1 MTSSEMPN
9 DSTDQPMKPSEQV
22 QPSED
27 EPIGE
32 EEQPR
37 SVSEEELAELIQDKE
52 ATSILGELIHNQKL
66 VSAYID
72 ARSGGGVVFSRRAR
86 VGDDVVGRDQVKTTH
101 ETHFHSPVYIGRIR
115 SGLDYTRATFTVGSV
130 FNADLAKVRAV
141 YVATDTYQ
149 RARQVLQDQHLL
161 ILWGQAQRGKWT
173 TALHLASEFHPDA
186 VFEIGPD
193 IDLED
198 LFSSSNIQKQ
208 CSYVIDTLARE
219 KAEKIKASHL
229 KRLSKMLEK
238 QQSHLAISVDSD
250 VSLPKDRLSGFL
262 IPWEQV
268 PEPAI
273 VLDRH
278 LAFYLTAPTS
288 LAKAQELSRTDEVQ
302 RLLTSHLPPGE
313 VDQLAELLSESAQG
327 KLALDKALERFEIR
341 AKEQVQEWFDQHEDV
356 GKYTFMLAMAVF
368 SGARDQIILKAD
380 DHLKQLIRPPRK
392 EELERSIF
400 DIEIDPEE
408 VRAHTA
414 SGYEDTEYGRSRV
427 ETIELDNPVF
437 QPAVLAHVWGKYR
450 RLRSTLLD
458 WLRPYGL
465 HSNFNARA
473 RAAVA
478 VGELARHDFGLVRE
492 RVLLPWAKSQDG
504 HARAAAGL
512 ALGVPAWDGKYA
524 PQVLGLLHHWATLK
538 NNWRLQWTAATAYGG
553 IVGLRFPDIALRDL
567 YTIAGAN
574 DSRLYGVVSRS
585 VANLFEAGQL
595 VPDYYHKVLDSLL
608 SWTSVKS
615 KLVRLTGILIF
626 LELAAKSRTDLT
638 SDEVPDTWP
647 TLLWLAHND
656 DEGYREA
663 VIMLLR
669 RALAAKP
676 SRKTALDV
684 LRRWLL
690 QADEGTYLQTSVE
703 CIVMTLALQGMQR
716 EYERLLFY
724 LDRWAYHPKEPSR
737 SARHVL
743 TGLQGKFTKRE
754 KEVRR

>member
-1 MTSSEMPN
+1 MTSSEVPN
-9 DSTDQPMKPSEQV
+9 DSTDQPVKPSELV

-66 VSAYID
+66 VSAYIG
-72 ARSGGGVVFSRRAR
+72 ARSGGVFFGSPAR
-86 VGDDVVGRDQVKTTH
+86 VSGDVVGRDQVKTTH
-101 ETHFHSPVYIGRIR
+101 GTHFHGPVYIGRIQHV
-115 SGLDYTRATFTVGSV
+115 LDYTQATFTVGRV
-130 FNADLAKVRAV
+130 LNADLAKVHAV

-149 RARQVLQDQHLL
+149 RAHQVLQDQHLL
-161 ILWGQAQRGKWT
+161 VLWGQARRGKWT

-186 VFEIGPD
+186 VFEISPD

-198 LFSSSNIQKQ
+198 LLNSSSIENQ

-219 KAEKIKASHL
+219 KAEKIKSSHL

-238 QQSHLAISVDSD
+238 QQSHLIISVNSD
-250 VSLPKDRLSGFL
+250 VSLPNGNLSGFF

-278 LAFYLTAPTS
+278 LALYLTAPTL

-302 RLLTSHLPPGE
+302 RLLTSHLLPGE

-327 KLALDKALERFEIR
+327 KLALDKALGRFEIR

-450 RLRSTLLD
+450 RLRGTLLD

-524 PQVLGLLHHWATLK
+524 PRVLGLLHHWATLK

-574 DSRLYGVVSRS
+574 DSRLYGVISRS

-608 SWTSVKS
+608 SWTSVKF

-626 LELAAKSRTDLT
+626 LELAANSKTDVA
-638 SDEVPDTWP
+638 SDEAPDTWP
-647 TLLWLAHND
+647 TLLWLTHE

-663 VIMLLR
+663 VITLLR

-676 SRKTALDV
+676 SHKAALDI

-690 QADEGTYLQTSVE
+690 QADKGTYLQASVE
-703 CIVMTLALQGMQR
+703 CIVMTLALQGKQR
-716 EYERLLFY
+716 ERDRLLFY
-724 LDRWAYHPKEPSR
+724 LNRWAYHPKEPSR
-737 SARHVL
+737 SAKHVL
-743 TGLQGKFTKRE
+743 TSLQGKFTKLE
-754 KEVRR
+754 KEV